1 MKLRTCM
8 HHLNKIR
15 LEFAKIANKINLS
28 ILQIQVLKKWRS
40 GSLNVAY
47 RCVKG
52 SLKNHLQE
60 KNYAKG
66 DCTKKTCL
74 YIGAIP

>member
-1 MKLRTCM
+1 MAFRQPEC
-8 HHLNKIR
+8 
-15 LEFAKIANKINLS
+15 
-28 ILQIQVLKKWRS
+28 
-40 GSLNVAY
+40 GY

>member
-1 MKLRTCM
+1 M

-40 GSLNVAY
+40 GSLNV
-47 RCVKG
+47 V
-52 SLKNHLQE
+52 
-60 KNYAKG
+60 
-66 DCTKKTCL
+66 
-74 YIGAIP
+74 IGV